1 MRPAAPTRSILAGGA
16 VALFFLSFLMS
27 GSSNAIPQVFLQLHA
42 PADKAQLLSVAL
54 VLATLAAAGGV
65 LASRR
70 LALGRAQVLA
80 LAVAVAVLVQ
90 GLLAA
95 GSVPWFIALLALL
108 EFAVNLLVDQA
119 DRGAVARA
127 GVLHAFN
134 DTAGTSARLAG
145 MLAAPAF
152 FTVFAHTP
160 SVLHGGVALL
170 SLAAA
175 AGCWCVF
182 GLPAQA
188 PQAMPATP
196 QAQGS
201 ARGQDRLVFG
211 YAVAVYAGMYLLAAN
226 AIFLL
231 QDLFRM
237 DGAEARGG
245 ALIVAVFAAAIVA
258 NGLAGRLAPREAP
271 RALALAAPAVGL
283 ALAACV
289 PLAGL
294 RPGYGACLAAA
305 AAIGIGY
312 GFFLAE
318 VRRQASR
325 AARAGRTEV
334 LGWFNNMGNASAL
347 LAFALMLVLSRAA
360 GGQYYAWLM
369 VAVLALQVT
378 GAVLLAGVVLRRS

>member
-1 MRPAAPTRSILAGGA
+1 MMAAVPTRSILAGGA

-27 GSSNAIPQVFLQLHA
+27 GSSNAIPQVFLQQHA

-152 FTVFAHTP
+152 FTVFAHAP
-160 SVLHGGVALL
+160 GVLHGGVAVL

-175 AGCWCVF
+175 AGCWFVF
-182 GLPAQA
+182 RLPAQA
-188 PQAMPATP
+188 PQATP
-196 QAQGS
+196 QARGS
-201 ARGQDRLVFG
+201 AHSQDRLVFG

-369 VAVLALQVT
+369 AAVLALQVT

>member
-27 GSSNAIPQVFLQLHA
+27 GSSNAIPQVFLQQHA

-70 LALGRAQVLA
+70 LTLGRAQVLA

-127 GVLHAFN
+127 GALHAFN

-152 FTVFAHTP
+152 FTVFAHVP

-188 PQAMPATP
+188 PQAMP
-196 QAQGS
+196 QARGS
-201 ARGQDRLVFG
+201 AGGQDRLVFG

-369 VAVLALQVT
+369 VAVLALQVA
-378 GAVLLAGVVLRRS
+378 GAMLLVGVVLRRA